1 MDVLTAVL
9 AAGVAAGYFTIAA
22 LIVPRIELENATSRF
37 VRAFRVGGIA
47 FFVGCGLTHSH
58 IAFHALAD
66 DERADW
72 HEVLFHV
79 MQVVGVWVFVYAAV
93 RFVDVRIVRRPTAR
107 QRAEEELERR
117 VAELSRSNRDLEQ
130 FARVVAHD

>member
-37 VRAFRVGGIA
+37 VRAFRIGGVA

-58 IAFHALAD
+58 IAFHALVD
-66 DERADW
+66 DDAVGL
-72 HEVLFHV
+72 HEAVFHLL
-79 MQVVGVWVFVYAAV
+79 QVFGVWLFIYAAL
-93 RFVDVRIVRRPTAR
+93 RFVEV
-107 QRAEEELERR
+107 
-117 VAELSRSNRDLEQ
+117 
-130 FARVVAHD
+130 RVVR